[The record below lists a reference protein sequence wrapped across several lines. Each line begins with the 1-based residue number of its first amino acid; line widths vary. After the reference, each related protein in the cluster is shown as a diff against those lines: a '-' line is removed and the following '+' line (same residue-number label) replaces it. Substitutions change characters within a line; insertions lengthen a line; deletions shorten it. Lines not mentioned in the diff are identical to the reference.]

1 MSSIKMYFKL
11 ITIFDGVRQ
20 TGLYKRDAVQ
30 SNKIYFACKIIA
42 LFCFY
47 NNVCVCVCMRA
58 YVCVYMY
65 VCVCVC
71 VCACV
76 CVFVCVYTQKTA

>member
-30 SNKIYFACKIIA
+30 SNKIYFACKIKA

-47 NNVCVCVCMRA
+47 NNVCVCVHACVRVRI
-58 YVCVYMY
+58 YVC